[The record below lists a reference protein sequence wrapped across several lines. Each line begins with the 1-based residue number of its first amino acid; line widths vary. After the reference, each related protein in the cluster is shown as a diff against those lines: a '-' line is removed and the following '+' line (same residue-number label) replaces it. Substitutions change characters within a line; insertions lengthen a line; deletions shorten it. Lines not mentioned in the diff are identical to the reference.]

1 MKYKNTL
8 IITVLIIITTTLS
21 AANAQDPVCV
31 KAGEP
36 LERPER
42 PDTIGANIN
51 DYKYIDQQARNLR
64 TLIAAGN
71 KTAYEYALTCRDN
84 RLRAAASLIAA
95 EHGRE
100 YIPDLIKNIG
110 DQDIATQQAARQSL
124 IRLARAA
131 DNITIPTRYLTGA
144 REHIDFGP
152 MAGDNSAQV
161 GASQALWELWH
172 RSLKPEQIENIE
184 KSKEKTQ
191 NPQVNIKV
199 SPETTKAGTTKIGGR
214 Q

>member
-1 MKYKNTL
+1 MNPKHTIILILIIQIL
-8 IITVLIIITTTLS
+8 IITNTIE
-21 AANAQDPVCV
+21 AQDPVCV

-36 LERPER
+36 LER

-71 KTAYEYALTCRDN
+71 KTAYEYALTCRDS
-84 RLRAAASLIAA
+84 RLRAAACLIAA

-131 DNITIPTRYLTGA
+131 DNIKIPTRYLTGA

-184 KSKEKTQ
+184 KFKEKTQ

-199 SPETTKAGTTKIGGR
+199 SPETTKTGTTKIGGR